1 MSQAAAQYENFIK
14 EILECKKVWTV
25 KDEKGF
31 PSSTNP
37 NGETAIPFW
46 SKKSRA
52 EKTVESVPAY
62 EHFLTFEITLEKFL
76 ASWLTGL
83 EEDGLYV
90 GVNWSGKKATG
101 YDINPKDLIERIKY
115 EQENSNIAKT

>member
-14 EILECKKVWTV
+14 EILEFKKVWTV

-37 NGETAIPFW
+37 NGETALPFW

-52 EKTVESVPAY
+52 EKIIESVPVY
-62 EHFLTFEITLEKFL
+62 ENFLTFEITLEKFL

-90 GVNWSGKKATG
+90 GVNWSGKRATG
-101 YDINPKDLIERIKY
+101 YDINPKVLFERIKY
-115 EQENSNIAKT
+115 EQEH

>member
-1 MSQAAAQYENFIK
+1 MSQAAVQYENFIK

-37 NGETAIPFW
+37 NGETALPFW

-52 EKTVESVPAY
+52 EKIIESVPAY
-62 EHFLTFEITLEKFL
+62 ENFLTFEITLEKFL

-115 EQENSNIAKT
+115 EQRKLALFL